1 MTLTATGNI
10 DASLVNVLPRS
21 PFAIKNVKT
30 NGPGMAANPPS
41 TASREAGHQPHRGVT
56 HWLEQAEARR

>member
-1 MTLTATGNI
+1 MKDEASFPDVAD

-21 PFAIKNVKT
+21 PFASKNVKT

-41 TASREAGHQPHRGVT
+41 TPPEKPDTSPIGA
-56 HWLEQAEARR
+56 